1 MCKLLSTTMLRKLI
15 WLLALLP
22 VGSMQ
27 AIDRWTLNDH
37 QITWNVNQDE
47 LHGDHVEMSGQQLSV
62 VMRYGVKPDGRMEL
76 SRSLVFPMLRM
87 FPNKTHDNLY
97 HMVNTDI
104 PSLITQSNRWALKE
118 RVTKF
123 HFDGMLH
130 TEAYCSDRSKIK
142 LNRHCYPSTDQ
153 AFYCEEYELINE
165 DKYPVKL
172 TIPNWHM
179 SSETQE
185 SIGVYG
191 AYILEGRLSKHGT
204 FVLKPGEK
212 LEFFAMFSAR
222 ESKLPPFELADIR
235 AEHAKR
241 RALLDEWRD
250 NLVLETPDE
259 VLNGMFAFAK
269 IRSSESIYRTRGGLM
284 HGPGGENFYAAI
296 WANDQAEY
304 VNPYTPFL
312 GYSVGC
318 EAALNSYRHFARF
331 MNPEFK
337 PIPSS
342 IISEGVDIWNGAG
355 DRGDAAMIAYGA
367 SRFALALGDKQVAQE
382 LWPLIEW
389 CLEYCHRKLNAGGVV
404 ASDSDELEGRFPS
417 GKANLCTSTL
427 YYDALH
433 SAVYLG
439 KELRKPHLKAYQQQA
454 AALKESIET
463 YFGREMKG
471 FHTYQYFE
479 GNKQLRS
486 WICMPLTVGIF
497 TRAEG
502 TINALFSPSLWTKD
516 GLLTQEG
523 SNTYWDRSTLYA
535 LRGTLAAGE
544 TEKGIDF
551 LKAYSRRRLLG
562 DHVPYAIE
570 AWPEGSQRHLSAE
583 SGLYCRIFTEG
594 LFGIRPTGF
603 RQFNLTP
610 RLPDEWNEMR
620 MRHIRAFGGDITIEV
635 SRQDQKISVVVYNGK
650 ERVMKRNIKAG
661 DSVTVKL

>member
-1 MCKLLSTTMLRKLI
+1 MFRKLI

-27 AIDRWTLNDH
+27 ATDRWLLKDH
-37 QITWNVNQDE
+37 QITWNVNQNE
-47 LHGDHVEMSGQQLSV
+47 LHQDHVEMSGQQLSV
-62 VMRYGVKPDGRMEL
+62 VMRYGVNPDGRLAL
-76 SRSLVFPMLRM
+76 SRSLVFPMLRLL
-87 FPNKTHDNLY
+87 PNQTHDNLY
-97 HMVNTDI
+97 HFVTTDI
-104 PSLITQSNRWALKE
+104 PSLIMQSNRWPLKE

-123 HFDGMLH
+123 DFNGILH
-130 TEAYCSDRSKIK
+130 TEGYCSDRSKIK
-142 LNRHCYPSTDQ
+142 LNRHCYPSTDK
-153 AFYCEEYELINE
+153 AFYCEEYVITNE
-165 DKYPVKL
+165 DKRPVRL
-172 TIPNWHM
+172 TIPDWKM

-185 SIGVYG
+185 SLGVYG
-191 AYILEGRLSKHGT
+191 AYVLEGSLSKHGT

-212 LEFFAMFSAR
+212 LEFFAWFSAR
-222 ESKLPPFELADIR
+222 ESKLPAFSLPDIR
-235 AEHAKR
+235 AERAKR
-241 RALLDEWRD
+241 EALLDEWKD
-250 NLVLETPDE
+250 NLILETPDSI
-259 VLNGMFAFAK
+259 LNGMFAFAK

-304 VNPYTPFL
+304 VNPFTPYL
-312 GYSVGC
+312 GYGVGC

-342 IISEGVDIWNGAG
+342 IISEGVSIWNGAG
-355 DRGDAAMIAYGA
+355 DRGDGAMIAYGA
-367 SRFALALGDKQVAQE
+367 SRYALAMGSREIAKE

-389 CLEYCHRKLNAGGVV
+389 CLEYCHRKINAGGVV
-404 ASDSDELEGRFPS
+404 ASDSDELEGRFPA

-439 KELRKPHLKAYQQQA
+439 KELGISSRQLKQYQQEA
-454 AALKESIET
+454 VALEKSIES

-479 GNKQLRS
+479 GNKKLRS

-497 TRAEG
+497 TRAQG
-502 TINALFSPSLWTKD
+502 TIDALFSPSLWTKD

-562 DHVPYAIE
+562 NHVPYAIE

-603 RQFNLTP
+603 SRFNLTP

-620 MRHIRAFGGDITIEV
+620 LKHLRAFGGDITIVVTREGK
-635 SRQDQKISVVVYNGK
+635 KIVVTVFNGEK
-650 ERVMKRNIKAG
+650 RVLKRSIKAG
-661 DSVTVKL
+661 DSVSVRLK